1 MKKSIVLFLWSFI
14 VLGLSGLK
22 AQVQPNPLSL
32 QEAINIMLETNF
44 EIQIMG
50 KNLES
55 ARMYNTYGAAGFYP
69 SVSVGAAQNNR
80 YDNAKAS
87 VTTNNR
93 DELTTTTLRPYTQL
107 NWTLFNGFA
116 ARISKEK
123 LQKLQEYSEGNMALV
138 VENKIQA
145 VILAYYQALLNAEML
160 KTIDKVKKLSR
171 DRYDYMLTKQGF
183 GGAVSYDV
191 LQAQNA
197 FLTDSTTY
205 LLQQLELKKSF
216 LNLNLLL
223 GVDKSVAFELTDTFA
238 VIDEKYDFDLLEE
251 KMLSNNKTLTNQYI
265 NQEILKKNSA
275 VAKSGYYPALQ
286 LSAGSDYTNA
296 RYNYAGI
303 PASNSYSYDFY
314 ANFSL
319 SFNLFNG
326 GKTRRAIQDA
336 RIQEEIGQIEIDQM
350 KQSLSNAMLAIVQMY
365 DIRKQ
370 LLQVADLSLEKAK
383 LNLELSTERF
393 KSGSI
398 NSFNFRD
405 VQMVY
410 LNAEFNRLEA
420 VYNLLDANTE
430 ILRLSGG
437 IISEYE

>member
-1 MKKSIVLFLWSFI
+1 MKKSIILFLWSFM

-32 QEAINIMLETNF
+32 QDAINIMLETNF
-44 EIQIMG
+44 DIQIMG

-55 ARMYNTYGAAGFYP
+55 ARLYNTYGAAGFYP
-69 SVSVGAAQNNR
+69 SVSVGASQNNR
-80 YDNAKAS
+80 YDNTKAS

-93 DELTTTTLRPYTQL
+93 DELRTTTLRPYTQL

-145 VILAYYQALLNAEML
+145 VVLAYYQALLNAEML

-238 VIDEKYDFDLLEE
+238 VIDEEYDFDLLEE
-251 KMLSNNKTLTNQYI
+251 KMLGNNKTLTNQYI
-265 NQEILKKNSA
+265 NQEIFKKNSA

-303 PASNSYSYDFY
+303 PASDSYSYDFY

-350 KQSLSNAMLAIVQMY
+350 KQSLSNALLAIVQMY

-393 KSGSI
+393 KSGAI